1 MPRRL
6 LAALLL
12 LLAACAVPGE
22 PPALRPATEVQW
34 EPQGA
39 PRAVIVAVHG
49 FNDFKGAFK
58 EFGAYAAA
66 QGILVEAY
74 DQPGFGARP
83 DRGHWPGT
91 AALVAALLTAVQDA
105 REHHP
110 GLPVY
115 VLGESMGAA
124 VALMAQA
131 GTDARPVDGLILV
144 APAVWNGRDLPPG
157 YLAVL
162 RVLSALVPSLRIH
175 GRHLKRMAS
184 DNIEMLR
191 ALGQDPLYL
200 RETRIDGI
208 AGLVN
213 LMVEA
218 QTVAPRVGIPMLVLL
233 GAKDQIVPPDAAK
246 RFVATLPAE
255 TCQVATY
262 PDGWHLLLRDHQRGR
277 VFADI
282 ASWIDGLPLASG
294 LARNCGPTPQS

>member
-1 MPRRL
+1 MLRHL
-6 LAALLL
+6 SAALLL
-12 LLAACAVPGE
+12 LLVACAVPSE
-22 PPALRPATEVQW
+22 SPTSQPATETQW
-34 EPQGA
+34 APQGA

-58 EFGAYAAA
+58 EFGAYAVA

-83 DRGHWPGT
+83 DRGYWPGT
-91 AALVAALLTAVQDA
+91 PALVAALEEAVESA
-105 REHHP
+105 HERHP

-131 GTDARPVDGLILV
+131 GPRAQPVDGLILV
-144 APAVWNGRDLPPG
+144 APAVWNGKDLPPG

-162 RVLSALVPSLRIH
+162 RVLSAMVPSLRIH

-191 ALGQDPLYL
+191 ALGRDPLYL
-200 RETRIDGI
+200 RETRVDGI

-218 QTVAPRVGIPMLVLL
+218 QAVAPRVSVPMLVLL

-246 RFVATLPAE
+246 RFVATLPASQ
-255 TCQVATY
+255 CQVATY

-277 VFADI
+277 VYADI
-282 ASWIDGLPLASG
+282 ASWLDGLPLASG

>member
-1 MPRRL
+1 MRRRL
-6 LAALLL
+6 LAAALL

-22 PPALRPATEVQW
+22 PPTPLPATEAQW
-34 EPQGA
+34 APREA
-39 PRAVIVAVHG
+39 PRAVIVAAHG
-49 FNDFKGAFK
+49 FNDFKGAFE

-66 QGILVEAY
+66 RGILVEAY

-83 DRGHWPGT
+83 DRGYWPGT
-91 AALVAALLTAVQDA
+91 PALMAALEEAVQAA
-105 REHHP
+105 RERHP

-131 GTDARPVDGLILV
+131 GPGAEPVSGLILV
-144 APAVWNGRDLPPG
+144 APAVWNGEDLPPG
-157 YLAVL
+157 YLTVL

-191 ALGQDPLYL
+191 ALGRDPLYL
-200 RETRIDGI
+200 RETRVDGI

-213 LMVEA
+213 LMVDA
-218 QTVAPRVGIPMLVLL
+218 QAVAPRVSVPMLVLL
-233 GAKDQIVPPDAAK
+233 GARDQIVPPEAAK
-246 RFVATLPAE
+246 RFVATLPADQ
-255 TCQVATY
+255 CQAATY

-277 VFADI
+277 VYADI

-294 LARNCGPTPQS
+294 LARSCGPTPQS